1 MTTAPTVSP
10 MAPADHA
17 WLRMDTPENLVVI
30 HLAFVFEDV
39 LPLKSAL
46 AMLQA
51 RLGRH
56 MQFTHRV
63 RRGWVRAH
71 WVADPMFSLARHVDE
86 VSLPAGSGK
95 PELKAWMS
103 AQAGKPLPED
113 RPLWQATLVHGV
125 GSASALVMR
134 VHHCIADGVSL
145 MGLIGD
151 MTEIPHGEPPRP
163 AARPAVRPDLSLGLA
178 LRAAPRLLVDAAR
191 LTFMRRDARSALKGM
206 PCPDKTVAW
215 SEPLSLAMARDL
227 AHRHGA
233 TVNDVMLAVI
243 ADVLRQHLHRRGVNE
258 VRAPMRTV
266 IPMNMRPHDELPL
279 LGNRFGLVGLELPV
293 HATDPM
299 QRLLAVRDG
308 MAGLKR
314 GLQGQLALALVRCAG
329 MLPGL
334 LQRALLGIF
343 SKRCTLIVTN
353 VIGPA
358 EPRCVGGVALD
369 ELMLCVP
376 QGMSVGVGVSII
388 SYNGELRIGF
398 LVDQRLMP
406 DGAAAAASVR
416 RCFEQLRV
424 AACLPPATEQVGAP
438 EDDGFW
444 AATGLLD
451 NEACAP

>member
-1 MTTAPTVSP
+1 MTPAPTVLP

-17 WLRMDTPENLVVI
+17 WLRMDAPENLVVI
-30 HLAFVFEDV
+30 HLAFVFEAP
-39 LPLKSAL
+39 LPLKAAL
-46 AMLQA
+46 AMLQS
-51 RLGRH
+51 RLGGH
-56 MQFTHRV
+56 TQFTHRV
-63 RRGWVRAH
+63 RRGWLGAH
-71 WVADPMFSLARHVDE
+71 WVADPQFSFARHLDE
-86 VSLPAGSGK
+86 LTLPQGSGK
-95 PELKAWMS
+95 AELKAWMS
-103 AQAGKPLPED
+103 TQADKRLPTD

-151 MTEIPHGEPPRP
+151 MTEIPPGEPARP
-163 AARPAVRPDLSLGLA
+163 AARPAVREDLSLRLA
-178 LRAAPRLLVDAAR
+178 LRAAPRLLADAAR
-191 LTFMRRDARSALKGM
+191 LAFMRRDARSALKGA
-206 PCPDKTVAW
+206 PGVEKTVAW

-243 ADVLRQHLHRRGVNE
+243 ADVLRQHLHQRGVHD

-266 IPMNMRPHDELPL
+266 IPMNMRPHDELPQ

-293 HATDPM
+293 QVNDPL

-308 MAGLKR
+308 MADLKR
-314 GLQGQLALALVRCAG
+314 GLQGQLALALVRFAG
-329 MLPGL
+329 RLPAT
-334 LQRALLGIF
+334 LQRAVLGIF
-343 SKRCTLIVTN
+343 SRRCTLIVTN

-358 EPRCVGGVALD
+358 EARCVGGVALD

-416 RCFEQLRV
+416 RCFEQLRRE
-424 AACLPPATEQVGAP
+424 ACLLPAAEAASG
-438 EDDGFW
+438 EEEGFW
-444 AATGLLD
+444 AASALLD
-451 NEACAP
+451 NEVCAP